1 MNLFLINPFGSK
13 IVSGTRK
20 VPCYALEQYQ
30 LFPRVFLG
38 AAEFELKLTLH
49 ILFAHVSSTMSFF

>member
-13 IVSGTRK
+13 IVSRT
-20 VPCYALEQYQ
+20 CYPLEQYQ

-38 AAEFELKLTLH
+38 AVESELKFTLH
-49 ILFAHVSSTMSFF
+49 ILFAHVSSTTSFF